1 MPLES
6 TIPDGRRRR
15 RPGLS
20 QTKTN
25 SAQAE
30 AGARA
35 ELGNNV
41 NNIQILLCSIR
52 NCHTHYIYIY
62 ICENLSHKFEGGGC
76 PATCIL
82 GICPMKTPKD
92 DPKIKSKSNVR
103 IEGNLE
109 NESCSTT

>member
-1 MPLES
+1 MPNRVKPNKIKFSATWTRSASHFRTCSLIKTTLLLNSIVFFYLES

-35 ELGNNV
+35 ELGKK
-41 NNIQILLCSIR
+41 
-52 NCHTHYIYIY
+52 H
-62 ICENLSHKFEGGGC
+62 
-76 PATCIL
+76 
-82 GICPMKTPKD
+82 
-92 DPKIKSKSNVR
+92 
-103 IEGNLE
+103 
-109 NESCSTT
+109 